1 MKLKDWLV
9 PREEKFFDHLEEQS
23 AIVVEGAEAL
33 VVMLQDYKDVRAHK
47 VKIKEIEH
55 RGDMKTHDLFQALNA
70 TFITPLD
77 REDLAN
83 LASALDDILDYAYD
97 VAKHLYLYEVKTPP
111 KELVEVAMMMRDQAR
126 HLHDAMVMLPDPAK
140 RAALQAKLV
149 EIHRLENS
157 ADELTDRM
165 KQELFHS
172 DDVKHILKMKEIV
185 DMMETA
191 TDMCEDAADVLRD
204 ILVKHQ

>member
-9 PREEKFFDHLEEQS
+9 PREEKFFDLLEEQS
-23 AIVVEGAEAL
+23 AIVLEGTEAL
-33 VVMLQDYKDVRAHK
+33 VAMLGDYEDIREHK
-47 VKIKEIEH
+47 VRIKEIEH

-77 REDLAN
+77 REDLAG

-111 KELVEVAMMMRDQAR
+111 KELIEVAMMLRDQAR
-126 HLHDAMVMLPDPAK
+126 LLHEAMRILPDPAQ
-140 RAALQAKLV
+140 RAMLQSKLV

-157 ADELTDRM
+157 ADDLTDRM
-165 KQELFHS
+165 KKELFHS
-172 DDVKHILKMKEIV
+172 EDVRHILKMKEIV
-185 DMMETA
+185 DMIEIS
-191 TDMCEDAADVLRD
+191 TDKCEDAADVIRD

>member
-9 PREEKFFDHLEEQS
+9 PREEKFFEHLSEQS
-23 AIVVEGAEAL
+23 AVVLEGADAL
-33 VVMLQDYKDVRAHK
+33 VAMLENYTDIRDHK
-47 VKIKEIEH
+47 RKIKEIEH

-77 REDLAN
+77 REDLAG
-83 LASALDDILDYAYD
+83 LTSALDDVLDFTYD
-97 VAKHLYLYEVKTPP
+97 VAKHLYLYEVKNPP
-111 KELVEVAMMMRDQAR
+111 KELVEVAYILRDQAR
-126 HLHDAMVMLPDPAK
+126 LLNEAMEMLPDPAQ
-140 RAALQAKLV
+140 RAPLQTKLV

-165 KQELFHS
+165 KQDLFHS
-172 DDVKHILKMKEIV
+172 DDVKHILKMKDIL
-185 DMMETA
+185 DYLETA
-191 TDMCEDAADVLRD
+191 TDKCEDAADVIRD

>member
-9 PREEKFFDHLEEQS
+9 PREEKFFDLLEEQS
-23 AIVVEGAEAL
+23 AIVLEGAEAL
-33 VVMLQDYKDVRAHK
+33 VVMLEDYKEIREHK
-47 VKIKEIEH
+47 VRIKEIEH

-97 VAKHLYLYEVKTPP
+97 VAKHLYLYEVKNPP
-111 KELVEVAMMMRDQAR
+111 KELAEVAMMMRDQAR
-126 HLHDAMVMLPDPAK
+126 LLHDAMRMLPDPAE
-140 RAALQAKLV
+140 RAMLQSKLV

-165 KQELFHS
+165 KKELFHS
-172 DDVKHILKMKEIV
+172 DDVKHILKMKEII
-185 DMMETA
+185 DMIETS
-191 TDMCEDAADVLRD
+191 TDKCEDAADVIRD